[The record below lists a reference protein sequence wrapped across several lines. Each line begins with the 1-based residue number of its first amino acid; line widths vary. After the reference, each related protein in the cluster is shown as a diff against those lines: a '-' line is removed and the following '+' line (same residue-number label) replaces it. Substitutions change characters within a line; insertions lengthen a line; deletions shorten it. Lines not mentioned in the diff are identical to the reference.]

1 MTSSLSGSTDI
12 RRMRG
17 PAWGVGLVAVGV
29 FAGLVVAFVARGDGL
44 AAAAALVDPSH
55 GVTADVV
62 SAVPVHQAPTVT
74 AQGLS
79 RPQSDREG
87 AIVQPLPT
95 KLAAPSCNADAV
107 VPVAVAKVEAP
118 TPHEPVVTYVAPVA
132 PVAPRTI
139 AVRHVEAPREPTQ
152 VAVVP
157 PPVTKPIKVGRRA
170 GNEVES
176 ASAADA
182 LAKAQLEAALSR

>member
-55 GVTADVV
+55 GVSADVV
-62 SAVPVHQAPTVT
+62 SAVPVHQAPTVM

-79 RPQSDREG
+79 RPPSDREG
-87 AIVQPLPT
+87 AVVQPLPT

-132 PVAPRTI
+132 PRAI

-157 PPVTKPIKVGRRA
+157 PPVTKPIKVARRA